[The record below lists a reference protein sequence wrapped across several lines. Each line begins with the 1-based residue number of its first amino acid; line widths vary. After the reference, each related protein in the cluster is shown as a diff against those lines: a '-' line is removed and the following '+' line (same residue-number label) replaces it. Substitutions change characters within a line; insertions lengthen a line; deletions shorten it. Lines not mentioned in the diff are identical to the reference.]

1 MDPDL
6 ADGLRV
12 VVVVALGILAAA
24 LLTQYLSGG

>member
-12 VVVVALGILAAA
+12 VVVVALGILAVA
-24 LLTQYLSGG
+24 LLMQWLSGV

>member
-12 VVVVALGILAAA
+12 VVVVALGILAVA
-24 LLTQYLSGG
+24 LLMQWLSGG